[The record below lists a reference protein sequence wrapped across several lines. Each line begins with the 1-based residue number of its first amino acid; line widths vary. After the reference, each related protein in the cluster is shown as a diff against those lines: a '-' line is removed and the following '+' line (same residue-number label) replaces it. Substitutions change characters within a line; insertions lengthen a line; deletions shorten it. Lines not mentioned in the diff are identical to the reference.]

1 MANRK
6 KIDRKGRPYKKM
18 DRHTYE
24 GYRDYEIKR
33 RWVINKKHRNKE
45 IHLSKKGNKKL
56 YLYVSP
62 WRQ

>member
-1 MANRK
+1 
-6 KIDRKGRPYKKM
+6 M

-62 WRQ
+62 W